1 MELNEIYQMFDEDK
15 RLNTS
20 KARSIEFLTTVRFIE
35 RYLQKDMKIIDIG
48 AGTGAY
54 SLYYAKQGYDVTA
67 VEPVERNLASLKS
80 KISDDMKIKAILG
93 NALDLS
99 EFDNDSFDLVLCFGP
114 LYHLISDEEKQK
126 CIEETR
132 RICKPKGKIL
142 YAYIS
147 NDMVFVTESALYNAD
162 FLGSDQ
168 YNHET
173 LKVKDIP
180 FVFMTVD
187 KMKDL
192 MANSGMKEI
201 AHFAADGLGELL
213 YDKINAF
220 TESQFCKWLDFHF
233 YTCEKEELLGYSN
246 HIVYI
251 AEKI

>member
-114 LYHLISDEEKQK
+114 LYHLISDEEKQN

-132 RICKPKGKIL
+132 RMCKPKGKIL

-147 NDMVFVTESALYNAD
+147 NDMVFVT
-162 FLGSDQ
+162 
-168 YNHET
+168 
-173 LKVKDIP
+173 
-180 FVFMTVD
+180 
-187 KMKDL
+187 
-192 MANSGMKEI
+192 
-201 AHFAADGLGELL
+201 
-213 YDKINAF
+213 
-220 TESQFCKWLDFHF
+220 
-233 YTCEKEELLGYSN
+233 
-246 HIVYI
+246 
-251 AEKI
+251 